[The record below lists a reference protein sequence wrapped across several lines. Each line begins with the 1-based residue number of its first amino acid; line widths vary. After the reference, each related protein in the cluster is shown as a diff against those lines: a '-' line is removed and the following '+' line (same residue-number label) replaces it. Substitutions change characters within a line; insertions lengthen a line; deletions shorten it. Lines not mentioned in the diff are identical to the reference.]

1 LTPELSKQAGRRWHG
16 LLFAAALLSAAVVFA
31 EEERTLAAVA
41 KLPLLTLDGDAISAE
56 DTPLLSPPAGGLV
69 VLFWSLYQPESR
81 RALRDVDLLSRAVAE
96 QGARTA
102 FLAVEVPE
110 YRERPESVAEF
121 LERARVRLPV
131 VMDPEGK
138 VFRGVASAIAI
149 REARTPIVLVLSETD
164 VFLAESGW
172 DGEAQKALT
181 AAVARA
187 QAREVDDR

>member
-1 LTPELSKQAGRRWHG
+1 M
-16 LLFAAALLSAAVVFA
+16 ALLSAAVVLA
-31 EEERTLAAVA
+31 EEEPTLAAVA

-56 DTPLLSPPAGGLV
+56 DTPLLSPPVGGLV

-81 RALRDVDLLSRAVAE
+81 RALRDIDLLSRGVAD
-96 QGARTA
+96 QGARTV
-102 FLAVEVPE
+102 FLVVEVPE

-138 VFRGVASAIAI
+138 VFRGVAAAVAI
-149 REARTPIVLVLSETD
+149 REPRTPVVLVLSTTD
-164 VFLAESGW
+164 VLLAERGW
-172 DGEAQKALT
+172 GGEVQKALT
-181 AAVARA
+181 GAVARA